1 MKYESLLF
9 GSLITLQSFCCSAD
23 PTGRLQPLVASVQ
36 RAGASIEHPD
46 YVAIVNAGTNQFT
59 FSMPEGYRFAGE
71 PAEGKLQMINYEF
84 GAWVTFRVL
93 APESEAAVNQTSLLA
108 RYNAGRVVEK
118 FDRPVL
124 GTACH
129 VTDIEWSNGRKM
141 AEKTRVIYAP
151 SSAGMVEITFTCG
164 AQDFGRGAVQMNWFL
179 NSLRLNSRE
188 RRELVRLQRFN

>member
-1 MKYESLLF
+1 MKYQSLVV
-9 GSLITLQSFCCSAD
+9 GSLIALQSFCCSAES
-23 PTGRLQPLVASVQ
+23 TGGFQPLIASVQ

-59 FSMPEGYRFAGE
+59 FSMPEGYRLAGE
-71 PAEGKLQMINYEF
+71 PAQGKLEMVNYDF

-93 APESEAAVNQTSLLA
+93 APDSEAAVNQTSLLA
-108 RYNAGRVVEK
+108 RYNAGRVAEK
-118 FDRPVL
+118 FERPVL
-124 GTACH
+124 GTSCH
-129 VTDIEWSNGRKM
+129 VTDIEWNNGRKM

-151 SSAGMVEITFTCG
+151 SSAGTVEITFTCA
-164 AQDFGRGAVQMNWFL
+164 AQEFGPGTVQMNWFL